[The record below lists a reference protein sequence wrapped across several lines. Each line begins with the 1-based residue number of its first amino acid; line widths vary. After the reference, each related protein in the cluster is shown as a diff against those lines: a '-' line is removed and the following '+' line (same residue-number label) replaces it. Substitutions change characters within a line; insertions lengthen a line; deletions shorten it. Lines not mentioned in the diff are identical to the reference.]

1 MSSCRSRER
10 IWKKELGER
19 TKEEILSQIQL
30 KTEEQ
35 KKLEIH
41 YKTVTE
47 AREVL
52 EKRMTETGFG
62 KLHL

>member
-1 MSSCRSRER
+1 MTLTGEDYYV
-10 IWKKELGER
+10 ER

-41 YKTVTE
+41 YKTEIGRAHV
-47 AREVL
+47 
-52 EKRMTETGFG
+52 
-62 KLHL
+62 